1 MGFEIGFMEQQC
13 VLLDAVRRL
22 VPEVNYLS
30 ASLQIKVLGKLREMF
45 ASMKEHAKL
54 IRAAYAFQVLLVQ
67 LEKRKTYL
75 LADSKWIYYFT
86 LTFTFSQIYL
96 ILTRARYS
104 LFLWIFF
111 FSTVLFSY
119 KFAWDHITWYFL
131 LPLYHILALNIIISL
146 SKSFSCKNML

>member
-13 VLLDAVRRL
+13 ILLDTVRRL

-45 ASMKEHAKL
+45 AVMKEHAKL

-75 LADSKWIYYFT
+75 LADSK
-86 LTFTFSQIYL
+86 
-96 ILTRARYS
+96 
-104 LFLWIFF
+104 
-111 FSTVLFSY
+111 
-119 KFAWDHITWYFL
+119 
-131 LPLYHILALNIIISL
+131 
-146 SKSFSCKNML
+146 